1 MKITVPIV
9 GNHRF
14 SRIVSFLLYILSVF
28 GCVLTLFSVVST
40 IQMFMKGDL
49 VQAIIGLVLTA
60 AGVGLVILP
69 YRIYYYIIRYINM
82 FQLKKMVKEKGLEPF
97 VTASV
102 ENAMRLYATAPGR
115 IALSYIESLNPEAA
129 KIIRI
134 KEEQEK
140 HKRKDAIKYNIRSKK
155 VLTFVKSAR
164 GICLIA
170 GIGILCFAW
179 IYNVGFAYRYEEIP
193 VKYAKYQNYLS
204 IGTDAEMI
212 VDEAVPI
219 ATETE
224 SLTNGS
230 NIVSSSVRGVYY
242 YVIDD
247 RETEGVMLLPFQAS
261 ANIFKSTWPGVE
273 DYEID
278 TPLQVYGCIKETPN
292 FSGSF
297 DISEM
302 RSYENNRDAYY
313 RQRAEINVEFNE
325 WISDYA
331 LLEVNSFEPLTSE
344 VRVGEGVDGIWIFAG
359 ILLVGISCILGLR
372 KRLDSDIDYEDW
384 DFHG

>member
-1 MKITVPIV
+1 MKLTVPIV
-9 GNHRF
+9 GNHRL

-28 GCVLTLFSVVST
+28 GCVFTLISVSGT
-40 IQMFMKGDL
+40 IQMFVKGDL
-49 VQAIIGLVLTA
+49 IQTMIGLVLTA

-129 KIIRI
+129 KIIRL
-134 KEEQEK
+134 KEEQDK
-140 HKRKDAIKYNIRSKK
+140 RKRKDAIKYNIGSKK
-155 VLTFVKSAR
+155 VLAFIKSAR
-164 GICLIA
+164 GICLIV
-170 GIGILCFAW
+170 GIGILCSAW
-179 IYNVGFAYRYEEIP
+179 IYNAGFAYRYEDVP
-193 VKYAKYQNYLS
+193 VKYAKYQNYLT
-204 IGTDAEMI
+204 IGTDVEMN
-212 VDEAVPI
+212 VYEAVPI

-230 NIVSSSVRGVYY
+230 NIVSSSVKGVYY

-247 RETEGVMLLPFQAS
+247 RGTEGVMLLPFQTS
-261 ANIFKSTWPGVE
+261 ANIFKSTWPGAE

-297 DISEM
+297 DIAEM
-302 RSYENNRDAYY
+302 RSYENNRDEYY
-313 RQRAEINVEFNE
+313 RQRAERNAEFNE
-325 WISDYA
+325 WISNYA
-331 LLEVNSFEPLTSE
+331 LMQVNSLEPLTNE
-344 VRVGEGVDGIWIFAG
+344 VRVGEGIDGIWIFAG
-359 ILLVGISCILGLR
+359 ILLVAISCILGLR